1 MSPGGTLHA
10 MILSP
15 EAAGTISLVL
25 VRPVPVGAP
34 VGPGQ
39 PGFMQ
44 ISPASA
50 LDIVRSLIR
59 SRRAL
64 VESGTAATC
73 ALYSSTHIAI
83 CALK

>member
-1 MSPGGTLHA
+1 MS
-10 MILSP
+10 SF
-15 EAAGTISLVL
+15 
-25 VRPVPVGAP
+25 AP
-34 VGPGQ
+34 FRSERLLALGQ